1 MTGPRVPGFD
11 TLSAHAGQAPS
22 APLTDGAGAV
32 AVLETRIAALEG
44 GVAGIACTSAQAA
57 LHLAIATV
65 AAAGSH
71 VVAANT
77 LPRAARD
84 LLAHGL
90 HRFGVETTFVD
101 ARDLDAWRR
110 AIRPDTR
117 LLVGPAIGGA
127 QLAVLDLPRLGQ
139 LAHEHDL
146 PLLVDAG
153 AVSPWLLQPLEHGAD
168 LVLHPATG
176 WLSGRGDVA
185 GGLLV
190 DGGTFD
196 WQRAHDRS
204 GRFAALCE
212 PGARFQGTVYAE
224 ESTVGAFALRARREG
239 LADFGASISSL
250 EAAAILQGLE
260 TLGLR
265 MERQI
270 AGARKIAAFLAG
282 HAAVE
287 SVAYPELDG
296 HPDRALAATLLA
308 RGCGAVLVVRPHG
321 GAARGRRLVDAL
333 RLFSPAAPAG
343 AARSHAACL
352 DAGTHADADAHTG
365 AVRLAV
371 GLEDADDLID
381 DLARALKLAQKGG

>member
-11 TLSAHAGQAPS
+11 TLSAHAGHAPS
-22 APLTDGAGAV
+22 APPTDEATAV

-44 GVAGIACTSAQAA
+44 GVAGIACASAQAA

-71 VVAANT
+71 VVAADT
-77 LPRAARD
+77 LPRPARD

-90 HRFGVETTFVD
+90 HRFGIAASFVD
-101 ARDLDAWRR
+101 ARDLDAWRG

-117 LLVGPAIGGA
+117 LLVGPAVGGA
-127 QLAVLDLPRLGQ
+127 QLTVLDLPRLGEV
-139 LAHEHDL
+139 AHQHDL

-153 AVSPWLLQPLEHGAD
+153 AVTPWLLQPLEHGAD
-168 LVLHPATG
+168 LVLHPAAG
-176 WLSGRGDVA
+176 WLSGRGDA
-185 GGLLV
+185 TGGLLV

-196 WQRAHDRS
+196 WQRAHERS

-212 PGARFQGTVYAE
+212 PSTRLGGTVYAE

-239 LADFGASISSL
+239 LADFGAAISPL
-250 EAAAILQGLE
+250 EAAAILRGLE

-265 MERQI
+265 MERQV
-270 AGARKIAAFLAG
+270 AGARRIAAFLAG

-287 SVAYPELDG
+287 SIAYPELDN
-296 HPDRALAATLLA
+296 HPDRALAAALLA
-308 RGCGAVLVVRPHG
+308 RGCGAVLVLRLHG
-321 GAARGRRLVDAL
+321 GAAAGKRLVEAL
-333 RLFSPAAPAG
+333 RLFSPAACPG
-343 AARSHAACL
+343 AARSHASWL
-352 DAGTHADADAHTG
+352 DTDGADAG

-381 DLARALKLAQKGG
+381 DLARALKPARKGG